1 MAGSVQHRRPKF
13 MALSPMNLSRL
24 SRLRMQRRVANFINI
39 GLIALAP
46 VLALMTYLALGPID
60 QGRDSSF
67 LRVILLCDLLYLLA
81 LTALVMQ
88 RVMQIVAQRRQKSA
102 GSRLHL
108 RLTGVFSAMSLLPT
122 ATVAVFAVLSINM
135 GFEAW
140 FSDRVQGVIEDS
152 LEAAQAYEQEQVRG
166 LREDITVLATG
177 LETFRRSAIN
187 DTQRLRQKLS
197 DAQENMQRGLKEAFI
212 IDNQG
217 DLILR
222 GNRSYLFDYEEPSED
237 QIRAAI
243 RDIVIIPD
251 ILNNE
256 LRALTYL
263 NGFGS
268 HFLLVSRVIDGNLFA
283 LLDETQAAG
292 QFYQQLESQRGASL
306 FRFGVIYLIFAV
318 LLIAASVFAALF
330 FAERLSRPIGRLTGA
345 AQKVGDGA
353 LETRVVEEEGDDE
366 ISQLSKYFNQMTQ
379 QLEKQRETLL
389 ESTEQIE
396 LRGRMFDS
404 VLSSVTSGVLGLDAE
419 GRVSFVNK
427 SAERLLGG
435 QAIPENTSLSAAAP
449 EFFPLFERL
458 RQTKNETLQEE
469 LKTVRAGQLENLLVR
484 VGRRRNEKGQ
494 LEGYVIAF
502 DDVTDLVSAQRSAA
516 WGDVARR
523 IAHEIKNP
531 LTPIQL
537 SAERIRRKFAP
548 KLSDESDELERMTD
562 VIVRQ
567 TSDLRHIIDEF
578 SRFARLPQ
586 PKKSK
591 EDLVA
596 IAKSAVLLQENGQ
609 PNIHFKSNIPFDVLE
624 ISLDAT
630 MISQA
635 LTNLLKN
642 AGEAI
647 ETRRNKLGIEIVG
660 EIRVGIEERGDVVA
674 IIVDD
679 NGIGLPQDRARLF
692 EPYVTTRE
700 KGTGLGLAIVKKIV
714 EEHGG
719 ALALDDA
726 PAFGSAQYFGA
737 RVIILLP
744 YISKDGTHITKGIR

>member
-1 MAGSVQHRRPKF
+1 MAVSR
-13 MALSPMNLSRL
+13 MNLSRL
-24 SRLRMQRRVANFINI
+24 SRLRFQRRIATYVNI
-39 GLIALAP
+39 GLICLAP
-46 VLALMTYLALGPID
+46 VLALVTYLILGPID
-60 QGRDSSF
+60 QGRESNL

-81 LTALVMQ
+81 LTSLVMQ
-88 RVMQIVAQRRQKSA
+88 RVMQIVALRRQKSA
-102 GSRLHL
+102 GSQLHL

-140 FSDRVQGVIEDS
+140 FSDRVQGVIADS

-166 LREDITVLATG
+166 LKEDIAALASD
-177 LETFRRSAIN
+177 LEAYRRTAIN
-187 DTQRLRQKLS
+187 DPQLLRQRLS
-197 DAQENMQRGLKEAFI
+197 DAQKNVQRGLKEAFI
-212 IDNQG
+212 IDDTG

-222 GNRSYLFDYEEPSED
+222 GNRSYLFDYEEPSSELI
-237 QIRAAI
+237 QTAI
-243 RDIVIIPD
+243 REIVIIPD
-251 ILNNE
+251 IPNNE

-263 NGFGS
+263 NGFGTY
-268 HFLLVSRVIDGNLFA
+268 FLLVSRVIDGNLFA

-306 FRFGVIYLIFAV
+306 FRFGIIYLIFAV

-345 AQKVGDGA
+345 AQKVGEGA
-353 LETRVVEEEGDDE
+353 LDTRVVEEEGNDE

-389 ESTEQIE
+389 ENTEQIE
-396 LRGRMFDS
+396 LRRRMFDS

-419 GRVSFVNK
+419 GKVSFVNK

-435 QAIPENTSLSAAAP
+435 HEILENSHLSVAVP

-458 RQTKNETLQEE
+458 TQTKNESLQEE
-469 LKTVRAGQLENLLVR
+469 LKTVQAGRLENLLVR

-548 KLSDESDELERMTD
+548 KLSEESVDLERMTD

-567 TSDLRHIIDEF
+567 TNDLRHIIDEF
-578 SRFARLPQ
+578 SKFARLPQ

-591 EDLVA
+591 EDLIPIVKA
-596 IAKSAVLLQENGQ
+596 AVLLQENGQ
-609 PNIHFKSNIPFDVLE
+609 PNINFVSKIPQNSLV
-624 ISLDAT
+624 ISIDAT

-647 ETRRNKLGIEIVG
+647 DTRRDKLGGTIAG
-660 EIRVGIEERGDVVA
+660 EIHVGVEQVGDNVQV
-674 IIVDD
+674 IIDD

-692 EPYVTTRE
+692 EPYVTTRD

-719 ALALDDA
+719 TLSLEDA
-726 PAFGSAQYFGA
+726 PSFDAAPYFGA
-737 RVIILLP
+737 RVVMSLP
-744 YISKDGTHITKGIR
+744 FLSEEQDENTKGKQTDG

>member
-1 MAGSVQHRRPKF
+1 MAVSR
-13 MALSPMNLSRL
+13 MNLSRV
-24 SRLRMQRRVANFINI
+24 SRLRFQRRIATYVNI
-39 GLIALAP
+39 GLICLAP
-46 VLALMTYLALGPID
+46 VLALVTYLILGPID
-60 QGRDSSF
+60 QGRESNL

-81 LTALVMQ
+81 LTSLVMQ
-88 RVMQIVAQRRQKSA
+88 RVMQIVALRRQKSA
-102 GSRLHL
+102 GSQLHL

-140 FSDRVQGVIEDS
+140 FSDRVQGVIADS

-166 LREDITVLATG
+166 LKEDIAALASD
-177 LETFRRSAIN
+177 LEAYRRTAIN
-187 DTQRLRQKLS
+187 DPQLLRQRLS
-197 DAQENMQRGLKEAFI
+197 DAQENVQRGLKEAFI
-212 IDNQG
+212 IDDTG

-222 GNRSYLFDYEEPSED
+222 GNRSYLFDYEEPSSELI
-237 QIRAAI
+237 QTAI
-243 RDIVIIPD
+243 REIVIIPD
-251 ILNNE
+251 IPNNE

-263 NGFGS
+263 NGFGTY
-268 HFLLVSRVIDGNLFA
+268 FLLVSRVIDGNLFA

-306 FRFGVIYLIFAV
+306 FRFGIIYLIFAV

-345 AQKVGDGA
+345 AQKVGEGA
-353 LETRVVEEEGDDE
+353 LDTRVVEEEGNDE

-389 ESTEQIE
+389 ENTEQIE
-396 LRGRMFDS
+396 LRRRMFDS

-419 GRVSFVNK
+419 GKVSFVNK

-435 QAIPENTSLSAAAP
+435 HEILENSHLSVAVP

-458 RQTKNETLQEE
+458 TQTKNESLQEE
-469 LKTVRAGQLENLLVR
+469 LKTVQAGRLENLLVR

-548 KLSDESDELERMTD
+548 KLSEESDDLERMTD

-578 SRFARLPQ
+578 SKFARLPQ

-591 EDLVA
+591 EDLIPIVKA
-596 IAKSAVLLQENGQ
+596 AVLLQENGQ
-609 PNIHFKSNIPFDVLE
+609 PNINFVSKIPQNSLV
-624 ISLDAT
+624 ISIDAT

-647 ETRRNKLGIEIVG
+647 DTRRDKLGGTIAGKIHVG
-660 EIRVGIEERGDVVA
+660 VEQVGDNVQV
-674 IIVDD
+674 IIDD

-692 EPYVTTRE
+692 EPYVTTRD

-719 ALALDDA
+719 TLSLEDA
-726 PAFGSAQYFGA
+726 PSFDAAPYFGA
-737 RVIILLP
+737 RVVMSLP
-744 YISKDGTHITKGIR
+744 FLSEEQDENTKGKQTDG

>member
-1 MAGSVQHRRPKF
+1 MAVSR
-13 MALSPMNLSRL
+13 MNLSRL
-24 SRLRMQRRVANFINI
+24 SRLRFQRRIATYVNI
-39 GLIALAP
+39 GLICLAP
-46 VLALMTYLALGPID
+46 VLALVTYLILGPID
-60 QGRDSSF
+60 QGRESNL

-81 LTALVMQ
+81 LTSLVMQ
-88 RVMQIVAQRRQKSA
+88 RVMQIVALRRQKSA
-102 GSRLHL
+102 GSQLHL

-140 FSDRVQGVIEDS
+140 FSDRVQGVIADS

-166 LREDITVLATG
+166 LKEDIAALASD
-177 LETFRRSAIN
+177 LEAYRRTAIN
-187 DTQRLRQKLS
+187 DPQLLRQRLS
-197 DAQENMQRGLKEAFI
+197 DAQENVQRGLKEAFI
-212 IDNQG
+212 IDDTG

-222 GNRSYLFDYEEPSED
+222 GNRSYLFDYEEPSSELI
-237 QIRAAI
+237 QTAI
-243 RDIVIIPD
+243 REIVIIPD
-251 ILNNE
+251 IPNNE

-263 NGFGS
+263 NGFGTY
-268 HFLLVSRVIDGNLFA
+268 FLLVSRVIDGNLFA

-306 FRFGVIYLIFAV
+306 FRFGIIYLIFAV

-345 AQKVGDGA
+345 AQKVGEGA
-353 LETRVVEEEGDDE
+353 LDTRVVEEEGNDE

-389 ESTEQIE
+389 ENTEQIE
-396 LRGRMFDS
+396 LRRRMFDS

-419 GRVSFVNK
+419 GKVSFVNK

-435 QAIPENTSLSAAAP
+435 HEILENSHLSVAVP

-458 RQTKNETLQEE
+458 TQTKNESLQEE
-469 LKTVRAGQLENLLVR
+469 LKTVQAGRLENLLVR

-548 KLSDESDELERMTD
+548 KLSEESDDLERMTD

-567 TSDLRHIIDEF
+567 TNDLRHIIDEF
-578 SRFARLPQ
+578 SKFARLPQ

-591 EDLVA
+591 EDLIPIVKA
-596 IAKSAVLLQENGQ
+596 AVLLQENGQ
-609 PNIHFKSNIPFDVLE
+609 PNINFVSKIPQNSLV
-624 ISLDAT
+624 ISIDAT

-647 ETRRNKLGIEIVG
+647 DTRRDKLGGTIAG
-660 EIRVGIEERGDVVA
+660 EIHVGVEQVGDNVQV
-674 IIVDD
+674 IIDD

-692 EPYVTTRE
+692 EPYVTTRD

-719 ALALDDA
+719 TLSLEDA
-726 PAFGSAQYFGA
+726 PSFDAAPYFGA
-737 RVIILLP
+737 RVVMSLP
-744 YISKDGTHITKGIR
+744 FLSEEQDENTKGKQTDG

>member
-1 MAGSVQHRRPKF
+1 MAVAR
-13 MALSPMNLSRL
+13 MYLSRL
-24 SRLRMQRRVANFINI
+24 SRLRFQRRIATYVNI
-39 GLIALAP
+39 GLICLAP
-46 VLALMTYLALGPID
+46 VLALVTYLILGPID
-60 QGRDSSF
+60 QGRESNL

-88 RVMQIVAQRRQKSA
+88 RVMQIVALRRQKSA
-102 GSRLHL
+102 GSQLHL

-140 FSDRVQGVIEDS
+140 FSDRVQGVIADS

-166 LREDITVLATG
+166 LKEDIAALASD
-177 LETFRRSAIN
+177 LETYRRTAIN
-187 DTQRLRQKLS
+187 DPQLLRQRLS
-197 DAQENMQRGLKEAFI
+197 DAQENVQRGLKEAFI
-212 IDNQG
+212 IDDTG

-222 GNRSYLFDYEEPSED
+222 GNRSYLFDYEEPSSELI
-237 QIRAAI
+237 QTAI
-243 RDIVIIPD
+243 REIVIIPD
-251 ILNNE
+251 IPNNE

-263 NGFGS
+263 NGFGTY
-268 HFLLVSRVIDGNLFA
+268 FLLVSRVIDGNLFA

-306 FRFGVIYLIFAV
+306 FRFGIIYLIFAV

-345 AQKVGDGA
+345 AQKVGEGA
-353 LETRVVEEEGDDE
+353 LDTRVLEEEGNDE

-389 ESTEQIE
+389 ENTEQIE
-396 LRGRMFDS
+396 LRRRMFDS

-419 GRVSFVNK
+419 GKVSFVNK

-435 QAIPENTSLSAAAP
+435 HEILENSHLSVAVP

-458 RQTKNETLQEE
+458 TQTKNESLQEE
-469 LKTVRAGQLENLLVR
+469 LKTVQAGRLENLLVR

-537 SAERIRRKFAP
+537 SAERIRRKFVP
-548 KLSDESDELERMTD
+548 KLSAESDDLERMTD

-567 TSDLRHIIDEF
+567 TNDLRHIIDEF
-578 SRFARLPQ
+578 SKFARLPQ

-591 EDLVA
+591 EDLIPIVKA
-596 IAKSAVLLQENGQ
+596 AVLLQENGQ
-609 PNIHFKSNIPFDVLE
+609 PNINFVSNIPQNSLV
-624 ISLDAT
+624 ISIDAT

-647 ETRRNKLGIEIVG
+647 DTRRDKLGGTIAG
-660 EIRVGIEERGDVVA
+660 EIHVGVEQVGDNVQV
-674 IIVDD
+674 IIDD

-692 EPYVTTRE
+692 EPYVTTRD

-719 ALALDDA
+719 TLSLEDA
-726 PAFGSAQYFGA
+726 PSFDAAPYFGA
-737 RVIILLP
+737 RVVMSLP
-744 YISKDGTHITKGIR
+744 FLSEEQDENTKGKQTDG

>member
-1 MAGSVQHRRPKF
+1 MAVSR
-13 MALSPMNLSRL
+13 MNLSRL
-24 SRLRMQRRVANFINI
+24 SRLRFQRRIATYVNI
-39 GLIALAP
+39 GLICLAP
-46 VLALMTYLALGPID
+46 VLALVTYLILGPID
-60 QGRDSSF
+60 QGRESNL

-81 LTALVMQ
+81 LTSLVMQ
-88 RVMQIVAQRRQKSA
+88 RVMQIVALRRQKSA
-102 GSRLHL
+102 GSQLHL

-140 FSDRVQGVIEDS
+140 FSDRVQGVIADS

-166 LREDITVLATG
+166 LKEDIAALASD
-177 LETFRRSAIN
+177 LEAYRRTAIN
-187 DTQRLRQKLS
+187 DPQLLRQRLS
-197 DAQENMQRGLKEAFI
+197 DAQENVQRGLKEAFI
-212 IDNQG
+212 IDDTG

-222 GNRSYLFDYEEPSED
+222 GNRSYLFDYEEPSSELI
-237 QIRAAI
+237 QTAI
-243 RDIVIIPD
+243 REIVIIPD
-251 ILNNE
+251 IPNNE

-263 NGFGS
+263 NGFGTY
-268 HFLLVSRVIDGNLFA
+268 FLLVSRVIDGNLFA

-306 FRFGVIYLIFAV
+306 FRFGIIYLIFAV

-345 AQKVGDGA
+345 AQKVGEGA
-353 LETRVVEEEGDDE
+353 LDTRVVEEEGNDE

-389 ESTEQIE
+389 ENTEQIE
-396 LRGRMFDS
+396 LRRRMFDS

-419 GRVSFVNK
+419 GKVSFVNK

-435 QAIPENTSLSAAAP
+435 HEILENSHLSVAVP

-458 RQTKNETLQEE
+458 TQTKNESLQEE
-469 LKTVRAGQLENLLVR
+469 LKTVQAGRLENLLVR

-548 KLSDESDELERMTD
+548 KLSEESVDLERMTD

-567 TSDLRHIIDEF
+567 TNDLRHIIDEF
-578 SRFARLPQ
+578 SKFARLPQ

-591 EDLVA
+591 EDLIPIVKA
-596 IAKSAVLLQENGQ
+596 AVLLQENGQ
-609 PNIHFKSNIPFDVLE
+609 PNINFVSKIPQNSLV
-624 ISLDAT
+624 ISIDAT

-647 ETRRNKLGIEIVG
+647 DTRRDKLGGTIAG
-660 EIRVGIEERGDVVA
+660 EIHVGVEQVGDNVQV
-674 IIVDD
+674 IIDD

-692 EPYVTTRE
+692 EPYVTTRD

-719 ALALDDA
+719 TLSLEDA
-726 PAFGSAQYFGA
+726 PSFEAAPNFGA
-737 RVIILLP
+737 RVVMSLP
-744 YISKDGTHITKGIR
+744 FLSEEQD

>member
-1 MAGSVQHRRPKF
+1 
-13 MALSPMNLSRL
+13 MNLSRL
-24 SRLRMQRRVANFINI
+24 SRLRFQRRIATYVNI
-39 GLIALAP
+39 GLICLAP
-46 VLALMTYLALGPID
+46 VLALVTYLILGPID
-60 QGRDSSF
+60 QGRESNL

-81 LTALVMQ
+81 LTSLVMQ
-88 RVMQIVAQRRQKSA
+88 RVMQIVALRRQKSA
-102 GSRLHL
+102 GSQLHL

-140 FSDRVQGVIEDS
+140 FSDRVQGVIADS

-166 LREDITVLATG
+166 LKEDIAALASD
-177 LETFRRSAIN
+177 LEAYRRTAIN
-187 DTQRLRQKLS
+187 DPQLLRQRLS
-197 DAQENMQRGLKEAFI
+197 DAQENVQRGLKEAFI
-212 IDNQG
+212 IDDTG

-222 GNRSYLFDYEEPSED
+222 GNRSYLFDYEEPSSELI
-237 QIRAAI
+237 QTAI
-243 RDIVIIPD
+243 REIVIIPD
-251 ILNNE
+251 IPNNE

-263 NGFGS
+263 NGFGTY
-268 HFLLVSRVIDGNLFA
+268 FLLVSRVIDGNLFA

-306 FRFGVIYLIFAV
+306 FRFGIIYLIFAV

-345 AQKVGDGA
+345 AQKVGEGA
-353 LETRVVEEEGDDE
+353 LDTRVLEEEGNDE

-389 ESTEQIE
+389 ENTEQIE
-396 LRGRMFDS
+396 LRRRMFDS

-419 GRVSFVNK
+419 GKVSFVNK

-435 QAIPENTSLSAAAP
+435 HEILENSHLSVAVP

-458 RQTKNETLQEE
+458 TQTKNESLQEE
-469 LKTVRAGQLENLLVR
+469 LKTVQAGRLENLLVR

-548 KLSDESDELERMTD
+548 KLSEESDDLERMTD

-567 TSDLRHIIDEF
+567 TNDLRHIIDEF
-578 SRFARLPQ
+578 SKFARLPQ

-591 EDLVA
+591 EDLIPIVKA
-596 IAKSAVLLQENGQ
+596 AVLLQENGQ
-609 PNIHFKSNIPFDVLE
+609 PNINFVSKIPQNSLVINI
-624 ISLDAT
+624 DAT

-647 ETRRNKLGIEIVG
+647 DTRRDKLGGTIAG
-660 EIRVGIEERGDVVA
+660 EIHVGVEQVGDNVQV
-674 IIVDD
+674 IIDD

-692 EPYVTTRE
+692 EPYVTTRD

-719 ALALDDA
+719 TLSLEDA
-726 PAFGSAQYFGA
+726 PSFDAAPYFGA
-737 RVIILLP
+737 RVVMSLP
-744 YISKDGTHITKGIR
+744 FLSEEQDENTKGKQTDG

>member
-1 MAGSVQHRRPKF
+1 MAVSR
-13 MALSPMNLSRL
+13 MNLSRL
-24 SRLRMQRRVANFINI
+24 SRLRFQRRIATYVNI
-39 GLIALAP
+39 GLICLAP
-46 VLALMTYLALGPID
+46 VLALVTYLILGPID
-60 QGRDSSF
+60 QGRESNL

-81 LTALVMQ
+81 LTSLVMQ
-88 RVMQIVAQRRQKSA
+88 RVMQIVALRRQKSA
-102 GSRLHL
+102 GSQLHL

-140 FSDRVQGVIEDS
+140 FSDRVQGVIADS

-166 LREDITVLATG
+166 LKEDIAALASD
-177 LETFRRSAIN
+177 LEAYRRTAIN
-187 DTQRLRQKLS
+187 DPQLLRQRLS
-197 DAQENMQRGLKEAFI
+197 DAQENVQRGLKEAFI
-212 IDNQG
+212 IDDTG

-222 GNRSYLFDYEEPSED
+222 GNRSYLFDYEEPSSELI
-237 QIRAAI
+237 QTAI
-243 RDIVIIPD
+243 REIVIIPD
-251 ILNNE
+251 IPNNE

-263 NGFGS
+263 NGFGTY
-268 HFLLVSRVIDGNLFA
+268 FLLVSRVIDGNLFA

-306 FRFGVIYLIFAV
+306 FRFGIIYLIFAV

-345 AQKVGDGA
+345 AQKVGEGA
-353 LETRVVEEEGDDE
+353 LDTRVVEEEGNDE

-389 ESTEQIE
+389 ENTEQIE
-396 LRGRMFDS
+396 LRRRMFDS

-419 GRVSFVNK
+419 GKVSFVNK
-427 SAERLLGG
+427 SAERLLGEHE
-435 QAIPENTSLSAAAP
+435 ILENSHISVAVP

-458 RQTKNETLQEE
+458 TQTKNESLQEE
-469 LKTVRAGQLENLLVR
+469 LKTVQAGRLENLLVR

-548 KLSDESDELERMTD
+548 KLSEESVDLERMTD

-567 TSDLRHIIDEF
+567 TNDLRHIIDEF
-578 SRFARLPQ
+578 SKFARLPQ

-591 EDLVA
+591 EDLIPIVKA
-596 IAKSAVLLQENGQ
+596 AVLLQENGQ
-609 PNIHFKSNIPFDVLE
+609 PNINFVSKIPQNSLV
-624 ISLDAT
+624 ISIDAT

-647 ETRRNKLGIEIVG
+647 DTRRDKLGGTIAG
-660 EIRVGIEERGDVVA
+660 EIHVGVEQVGDNVQV
-674 IIVDD
+674 IIDD

-692 EPYVTTRE
+692 EPYVTTRD

-719 ALALDDA
+719 TLSLEDA
-726 PAFGSAQYFGA
+726 PSFDAAPYFGA
-737 RVIILLP
+737 RVVMSLP
-744 YISKDGTHITKGIR
+744 FLSEEQDENTKGKHTDG

>member
-1 MAGSVQHRRPKF
+1 MAVSR
-13 MALSPMNLSRL
+13 MNLSRL
-24 SRLRMQRRVANFINI
+24 SRLRFQRRIATYVNI
-39 GLIALAP
+39 GLICLAP
-46 VLALMTYLALGPID
+46 VLALVTYLILGPID
-60 QGRDSSF
+60 QGRESNL

-81 LTALVMQ
+81 LTSLVMQ
-88 RVMQIVAQRRQKSA
+88 RVMQIVALRRQKSA
-102 GSRLHL
+102 GSQLHL

-140 FSDRVQGVIEDS
+140 FSDRVQGVIADS

-166 LREDITVLATG
+166 LKEDIAALASD
-177 LETFRRSAIN
+177 LEAYRRTAIN
-187 DTQRLRQKLS
+187 DPQLLRQRLS
-197 DAQENMQRGLKEAFI
+197 DAQKNVQRGLKEAFI
-212 IDNQG
+212 IDDTG

-222 GNRSYLFDYEEPSED
+222 GNRSYLFDYEEPSSELI
-237 QIRAAI
+237 QTAI
-243 RDIVIIPD
+243 REIVIIPD
-251 ILNNE
+251 IPNNE

-263 NGFGS
+263 NGFGTY
-268 HFLLVSRVIDGNLFA
+268 FLLVSRVIDGNLFA

-306 FRFGVIYLIFAV
+306 FRFGIIYLIFAV

-345 AQKVGDGA
+345 AQKVGEGA
-353 LETRVVEEEGDDE
+353 LDTRVVEEEGNDE

-389 ESTEQIE
+389 ENTEQIE
-396 LRGRMFDS
+396 LRRRMFDS

-419 GRVSFVNK
+419 GKVSFVNK

-435 QAIPENTSLSAAAP
+435 HEILENSHLSVAVP

-458 RQTKNETLQEE
+458 TQTKNESLQEE
-469 LKTVRAGQLENLLVR
+469 LKTVQAGRLENLLVR

-548 KLSDESDELERMTD
+548 KLSEESVDLERMTD

-567 TSDLRHIIDEF
+567 TNDLRHIIDEF
-578 SRFARLPQ
+578 SKFARLPQ

-591 EDLVA
+591 EDLIPIVKA
-596 IAKSAVLLQENGQ
+596 AMLLQENGQ
-609 PNIHFKSNIPFDVLE
+609 PNINFVSKIPQNSLV
-624 ISLDAT
+624 ISIDAT

-647 ETRRNKLGIEIVG
+647 DTRRDKLGGTIAG
-660 EIRVGIEERGDVVA
+660 EIHVGVEQVGDNVQV
-674 IIVDD
+674 IIDD

-692 EPYVTTRE
+692 EPYVTTRD

-719 ALALDDA
+719 TLSLEDA
-726 PAFGSAQYFGA
+726 PSFDAAPYFGA
-737 RVIILLP
+737 RVVMSLP
-744 YISKDGTHITKGIR
+744 FLSEEQDENTKGKQTDG

>member
-1 MAGSVQHRRPKF
+1 MAVSR
-13 MALSPMNLSRL
+13 MNLSRL
-24 SRLRMQRRVANFINI
+24 SRLRFQRRIATYVNI
-39 GLIALAP
+39 GLICLAP
-46 VLALMTYLALGPID
+46 VLALVTYLILGPID
-60 QGRDSSF
+60 QGRESNL

-81 LTALVMQ
+81 LTSLVMQ
-88 RVMQIVAQRRQKSA
+88 RVMQIVALRRQKSA
-102 GSRLHL
+102 GSQLHL

-140 FSDRVQGVIEDS
+140 FSDRVQGVIADS

-166 LREDITVLATG
+166 LKEDIAALASD
-177 LETFRRSAIN
+177 LEAYRRTAIN
-187 DTQRLRQKLS
+187 DPQLLRQRLS
-197 DAQENMQRGLKEAFI
+197 DAQENVQRGLKEAFI
-212 IDNQG
+212 IDDTG

-222 GNRSYLFDYEEPSED
+222 GNRSYLFDYEEPSSELI
-237 QIRAAI
+237 QTAI
-243 RDIVIIPD
+243 REIVIIPD
-251 ILNNE
+251 IPNNE

-263 NGFGS
+263 NGFGTY
-268 HFLLVSRVIDGNLFA
+268 FLLVSRVIDGNLFA

-306 FRFGVIYLIFAV
+306 FRFGIIYLIFAV

-345 AQKVGDGA
+345 AQKVGEGA
-353 LETRVVEEEGDDE
+353 LDTRVVEEEGNDE

-389 ESTEQIE
+389 ENTEQIE
-396 LRGRMFDS
+396 LRRRMFDS

-419 GRVSFVNK
+419 GKVSFVNK

-435 QAIPENTSLSAAAP
+435 HEILENSHLSVAVP

-458 RQTKNETLQEE
+458 TQTKNESLQEE
-469 LKTVRAGQLENLLVR
+469 LKTVQAGRLENLLVR

-548 KLSDESDELERMTD
+548 KLSEESDDLERMTD

-578 SRFARLPQ
+578 SKFARLPQ

-591 EDLVA
+591 EDLIPIVKA
-596 IAKSAVLLQENGQ
+596 AVLLQENGQ
-609 PNIHFKSNIPFDVLE
+609 PNINFVSKIPQNSLVINI
-624 ISLDAT
+624 DAT

-647 ETRRNKLGIEIVG
+647 DTRRDKLGGTIAG
-660 EIRVGIEERGDVVA
+660 EIHVGIEQVGDNVQV
-674 IIVDD
+674 IIDD

-692 EPYVTTRE
+692 EPYVTTRD
-700 KGTGLGLAIVKKIV
+700 KGIGLGLAIVKKIV

-719 ALALDDA
+719 TLSLEDA
-726 PAFGSAQYFGA
+726 PSFDAAPYFGA
-737 RVIILLP
+737 RVVMSLP
-744 YISKDGTHITKGIR
+744 FLSEEQDENTKGKQTDG

>member
-1 MAGSVQHRRPKF
+1 MAVSR
-13 MALSPMNLSRL
+13 MNLSRL
-24 SRLRMQRRVANFINI
+24 SRLRFQRRIATYVNI
-39 GLIALAP
+39 GLICLAP
-46 VLALMTYLALGPID
+46 VLALVTYLILGPID
-60 QGRDSSF
+60 QGRESNL

-81 LTALVMQ
+81 LTSLVMQ
-88 RVMQIVAQRRQKSA
+88 RVMQIVALRRQKSA
-102 GSRLHL
+102 GSQLHL

-140 FSDRVQGVIEDS
+140 FSDRVQGVIADS

-166 LREDITVLATG
+166 LKEDIAALASD
-177 LETFRRSAIN
+177 LEAYRRTAIN
-187 DTQRLRQKLS
+187 DPQLLRQRLS
-197 DAQENMQRGLKEAFI
+197 DAQENVQRGLKEAFI
-212 IDNQG
+212 IDDTG

-222 GNRSYLFDYEEPSED
+222 GNRSYLFDYEEPSSELI
-237 QIRAAI
+237 QTAI
-243 RDIVIIPD
+243 REIVIIPD
-251 ILNNE
+251 IPNNE

-263 NGFGS
+263 NGFGTY
-268 HFLLVSRVIDGNLFA
+268 FLLVSRVIDGNLFA

-306 FRFGVIYLIFAV
+306 FRFGIIYLIFAV

-345 AQKVGDGA
+345 AQKVGEGA
-353 LETRVVEEEGDDE
+353 LDTRVVEEEGNDE

-389 ESTEQIE
+389 ENTEQIE
-396 LRGRMFDS
+396 LRRRMFDS

-419 GRVSFVNK
+419 GKVSFVNK

-435 QAIPENTSLSAAAP
+435 HEILENSHLSVAVP

-458 RQTKNETLQEE
+458 TQTKNESLQEE
-469 LKTVRAGQLENLLVR
+469 LKTVQAGRLENLLVR

-548 KLSDESDELERMTD
+548 KLSEESVDLERMTD

-567 TSDLRHIIDEF
+567 TNDLRHIIDEF
-578 SRFARLPQ
+578 SKFARLPQ

-591 EDLVA
+591 EDLIPIVKA
-596 IAKSAVLLQENGQ
+596 AVLLQENGQ
-609 PNIHFKSNIPFDVLE
+609 PNINFVSKIPQNSLV
-624 ISLDAT
+624 ISIDAT

-647 ETRRNKLGIEIVG
+647 DTRRDKLGGTIAG
-660 EIRVGIEERGDVVA
+660 EIHVGVEQVGDNVQV
-674 IIVDD
+674 IIDD

-692 EPYVTTRE
+692 EPYVTTRD

-719 ALALDDA
+719 TLSLEDA
-726 PAFGSAQYFGA
+726 PSFDAAPNFGA
-737 RVIILLP
+737 RVVMSLP
-744 YISKDGTHITKGIR
+744 FLSEEQD

>member
-1 MAGSVQHRRPKF
+1 MAVSR
-13 MALSPMNLSRL
+13 MNLSRL
-24 SRLRMQRRVANFINI
+24 SRLRFQRRIATYVNI
-39 GLIALAP
+39 GLICLAP
-46 VLALMTYLALGPID
+46 VLALVTYLILGPID
-60 QGRDSSF
+60 QGRESNL

-81 LTALVMQ
+81 LTSLVMQ
-88 RVMQIVAQRRQKSA
+88 RVMQIVALRRQKSA
-102 GSRLHL
+102 GSQLHL

-140 FSDRVQGVIEDS
+140 FSDRVQGVIADS

-166 LREDITVLATG
+166 LKEDIAALASD
-177 LETFRRSAIN
+177 LETYRRTAIN
-187 DTQRLRQKLS
+187 DPQLLRQRLS
-197 DAQENMQRGLKEAFI
+197 DAQENVQRGLKEAFI
-212 IDNQG
+212 IDDTG

-222 GNRSYLFDYEEPSED
+222 GNRSYLFDYEEPSSELI
-237 QIRAAI
+237 QTAI
-243 RDIVIIPD
+243 REIVIIPD
-251 ILNNE
+251 IPNNE

-263 NGFGS
+263 NGFGTY
-268 HFLLVSRVIDGNLFA
+268 FLLVSRVIDGNLFA

-306 FRFGVIYLIFAV
+306 FRFGIIYLIFAV

-345 AQKVGDGA
+345 AQKVGEGA
-353 LETRVVEEEGDDE
+353 LDTRVLEEEGNDE

-389 ESTEQIE
+389 ENTEQIE
-396 LRGRMFDS
+396 LRRRMFDS

-419 GRVSFVNK
+419 GKVSFVNK

-435 QAIPENTSLSAAAP
+435 HEILENSHLSVAVP

-458 RQTKNETLQEE
+458 TQTKNESLQEE
-469 LKTVRAGQLENLLVR
+469 LKTVQAGRLENLLVR

-548 KLSDESDELERMTD
+548 KLSEESDDLERMTD

-567 TSDLRHIIDEF
+567 TNDLRHIIDEF
-578 SRFARLPQ
+578 SKFARLPQ
-586 PKKSK
+586 PKKSE
-591 EDLVA
+591 EDLIPIVKA
-596 IAKSAVLLQENGQ
+596 AVLLQENGQ
-609 PNIHFKSNIPFDVLE
+609 PNINFVSNIPQNSLV
-624 ISLDAT
+624 ISIDAT

-647 ETRRNKLGIEIVG
+647 DTRRDKLGGTIAG
-660 EIRVGIEERGDVVA
+660 EIHVGVEQVGDNVQV
-674 IIVDD
+674 IIDD

-692 EPYVTTRE
+692 EPYVTTRD

-719 ALALDDA
+719 TLSLEDA
-726 PAFGSAQYFGA
+726 PSFDAAPYFGA
-737 RVIILLP
+737 RVVMSLP
-744 YISKDGTHITKGIR
+744 FLSEEQDENTKGKQTDG

>member
-1 MAGSVQHRRPKF
+1 MAVSR
-13 MALSPMNLSRL
+13 MNLSRL
-24 SRLRMQRRVANFINI
+24 SRLRFQRRIATYVNI
-39 GLIALAP
+39 GLICLAP
-46 VLALMTYLALGPID
+46 VLALVTYLILGPID
-60 QGRDSSF
+60 QGRESNL

-81 LTALVMQ
+81 LTSLVMQ
-88 RVMQIVAQRRQKSA
+88 RVMQIVALRRQKSA
-102 GSRLHL
+102 GSQLHL

-140 FSDRVQGVIEDS
+140 FSDRVQGVIADS

-166 LREDITVLATG
+166 LKEDIAALASD
-177 LETFRRSAIN
+177 LEAYRRTAIN
-187 DTQRLRQKLS
+187 DPQLLRQRLS
-197 DAQENMQRGLKEAFI
+197 DAQENVQRGLKEAFI
-212 IDNQG
+212 IDDTG

-222 GNRSYLFDYEEPSED
+222 GNRSYLFDYEEPSSELI
-237 QIRAAI
+237 QTAI
-243 RDIVIIPD
+243 REIVIIPD
-251 ILNNE
+251 IPNNE

-263 NGFGS
+263 NGFGTY
-268 HFLLVSRVIDGNLFA
+268 FLLVSRVIDGNLFA

-306 FRFGVIYLIFAV
+306 FRFGIIYLIFAV

-345 AQKVGDGA
+345 AQKVGEGA
-353 LETRVVEEEGDDE
+353 LDTRVVEEEGNDE

-389 ESTEQIE
+389 ENTEQIE
-396 LRGRMFDS
+396 LRRRMFDS

-419 GRVSFVNK
+419 GKVSFVNK

-435 QAIPENTSLSAAAP
+435 HEILENSHLSVAVP

-458 RQTKNETLQEE
+458 TQTKNESLQEE
-469 LKTVRAGQLENLLVR
+469 LKTVQAGRLENLLVR

-548 KLSDESDELERMTD
+548 KLSEESVDLERMTD

-567 TSDLRHIIDEF
+567 TNDLRHIIDEF
-578 SRFARLPQ
+578 SKFARLPQ

-591 EDLVA
+591 EDLIPIVKA
-596 IAKSAVLLQENGQ
+596 AVLLQENGQ
-609 PNIHFKSNIPFDVLE
+609 PNINFVSKIPQNSLV
-624 ISLDAT
+624 ISIDAT

-647 ETRRNKLGIEIVG
+647 DTRRDKLGGTIAG
-660 EIRVGIEERGDVVA
+660 EIHVGVEQVGDNVQV
-674 IIVDD
+674 IIDD

-692 EPYVTTRE
+692 EPYVTTRD

-719 ALALDDA
+719 TLSLEDA
-726 PAFGSAQYFGA
+726 PSFDAAPNFGA
-737 RVIILLP
+737 RVVMSLP
-744 YISKDGTHITKGIR
+744 FLSEEQDENTKGKQTDG

>member
-1 MAGSVQHRRPKF
+1 MAVSR
-13 MALSPMNLSRL
+13 MNLSRL
-24 SRLRMQRRVANFINI
+24 SRLRFQRRIATYVNI
-39 GLIALAP
+39 GLICLAP
-46 VLALMTYLALGPID
+46 VLALVTYLILGPID
-60 QGRDSSF
+60 QGRESNL

-88 RVMQIVAQRRQKSA
+88 RVMQIVALRRQKSA
-102 GSRLHL
+102 GSQLHL

-140 FSDRVQGVIEDS
+140 FSDRVQGVIADS

-166 LREDITVLATG
+166 LKEDIAALASD
-177 LETFRRSAIN
+177 LEAYRRTAIN
-187 DTQRLRQKLS
+187 DPQLLRQRLS
-197 DAQENMQRGLKEAFI
+197 DAQENVQRGLKEAFI
-212 IDNQG
+212 IDDTG

-222 GNRSYLFDYEEPSED
+222 GNRSYLFDYEEPSSELI
-237 QIRAAI
+237 QTAI
-243 RDIVIIPD
+243 REIVIIPD
-251 ILNNE
+251 IPNNE

-263 NGFGS
+263 NGFGTY
-268 HFLLVSRVIDGNLFA
+268 FLLVSRVIDGNLFA

-306 FRFGVIYLIFAV
+306 FRFGIIYLIFAV

-345 AQKVGDGA
+345 AQKVGEGA
-353 LETRVVEEEGDDE
+353 LDTRVLEEEGNDE

-389 ESTEQIE
+389 ENTEQIE
-396 LRGRMFDS
+396 LRRRMFDS

-419 GRVSFVNK
+419 GKVSFVNK

-435 QAIPENTSLSAAAP
+435 HEILENSHLSVAVP

-458 RQTKNETLQEE
+458 TQTKNESLQEE
-469 LKTVRAGQLENLLVR
+469 LKTVQAGRLENLLVR

-548 KLSDESDELERMTD
+548 KLSEESDDLERMTD

-578 SRFARLPQ
+578 SKFARLPQ

-591 EDLVA
+591 EDLIPIVKA
-596 IAKSAVLLQENGQ
+596 AVLLQENGQ
-609 PNIHFKSNIPFDVLE
+609 PNINFVSKIPQNSLVINI
-624 ISLDAT
+624 DAT

-647 ETRRNKLGIEIVG
+647 DTRRDKLGGTIAG
-660 EIRVGIEERGDVVA
+660 EIHVGVEQVGDNVQV
-674 IIVDD
+674 IIDD

-692 EPYVTTRE
+692 EPYVTTRD

-719 ALALDDA
+719 TLSLEDA
-726 PAFGSAQYFGA
+726 PSFDAAPYFGA
-737 RVIILLP
+737 RVVMSLP
-744 YISKDGTHITKGIR
+744 FLSEEQDENTKGKQTDG

>member
-1 MAGSVQHRRPKF
+1 MAVSR
-13 MALSPMNLSRL
+13 MNLSRL
-24 SRLRMQRRVANFINI
+24 SRLRFQRRIATYVNI
-39 GLIALAP
+39 GLICLAP
-46 VLALMTYLALGPID
+46 VLALVTYLILGPID
-60 QGRDSSF
+60 QGRESNL

-81 LTALVMQ
+81 LTSLVMQ
-88 RVMQIVAQRRQKSA
+88 RVMQIVALRRQKSA
-102 GSRLHL
+102 GSKLHL

-140 FSDRVQGVIEDS
+140 FSDRVQGVIADS

-166 LREDITVLATG
+166 LKEDIAALASD
-177 LETFRRSAIN
+177 LETYRRTAIN
-187 DTQRLRQKLS
+187 DPQLLRQRLS
-197 DAQENMQRGLKEAFI
+197 DAQENVQRGLKEAFI
-212 IDNQG
+212 IDDTG

-222 GNRSYLFDYEEPSED
+222 GNRSYLFDYEEPSSELI
-237 QIRAAI
+237 QTAI
-243 RDIVIIPD
+243 REIVIIPD
-251 ILNNE
+251 IPNNE

-263 NGFGS
+263 NGFGTY
-268 HFLLVSRVIDGNLFA
+268 FLLVSRVIDGNLFA

-306 FRFGVIYLIFAV
+306 FRFGIIYLIFAV

-345 AQKVGDGA
+345 AQKVGEGA
-353 LETRVVEEEGDDE
+353 LDTRVLEEEGNDE

-389 ESTEQIE
+389 ENTEQIE
-396 LRGRMFDS
+396 LRRRMFDS

-419 GRVSFVNK
+419 GKVSFVNK

-435 QAIPENTSLSAAAP
+435 HEILENSHLSVAVP

-458 RQTKNETLQEE
+458 TQTKNESLQEE
-469 LKTVRAGQLENLLVR
+469 LKTVQAGRLENLLVR

-548 KLSDESDELERMTD
+548 KLSEESDDLERMTD

-567 TSDLRHIIDEF
+567 TNDLRHIIDEF
-578 SRFARLPQ
+578 SKFARLPQ

-591 EDLVA
+591 EDLIPIVKA
-596 IAKSAVLLQENGQ
+596 AVLLQENGQ
-609 PNIHFKSNIPFDVLE
+609 PNINFVSNIPQNSLV
-624 ISLDAT
+624 ISIDAT

-647 ETRRNKLGIEIVG
+647 DTRRDKLGGTIAG
-660 EIRVGIEERGDVVA
+660 EIHVGVEQVGDNVQV
-674 IIVDD
+674 IIDD

-692 EPYVTTRE
+692 EPYVTTRD

-719 ALALDDA
+719 TLSLEDA
-726 PAFGSAQYFGA
+726 PSFDAAPYFGA
-737 RVIILLP
+737 RVVMSLP
-744 YISKDGTHITKGIR
+744 FLSEEQDETTKGKQTDG

>member
-1 MAGSVQHRRPKF
+1 MAVSR
-13 MALSPMNLSRL
+13 MNLSRL
-24 SRLRMQRRVANFINI
+24 SRLRFQRRIATYVNI
-39 GLIALAP
+39 GLICLAP
-46 VLALMTYLALGPID
+46 VLALVTYLILGPID
-60 QGRDSSF
+60 QGRESNL

-81 LTALVMQ
+81 LTSLVMQ
-88 RVMQIVAQRRQKSA
+88 RVMQIVALRRQKSA
-102 GSRLHL
+102 GSQLHL

-140 FSDRVQGVIEDS
+140 FSDRVQGVIADS

-166 LREDITVLATG
+166 LKEDIAALASD
-177 LETFRRSAIN
+177 LEAYRRTAIN
-187 DTQRLRQKLS
+187 DPQLLRQRLS
-197 DAQENMQRGLKEAFI
+197 DAQENVQRGLKEAFI
-212 IDNQG
+212 IDDTG

-222 GNRSYLFDYEEPSED
+222 GNRSYLFDYEEPSSELI
-237 QIRAAI
+237 QTAI
-243 RDIVIIPD
+243 REIVIIPD
-251 ILNNE
+251 IPNNE

-263 NGFGS
+263 NGFGTY
-268 HFLLVSRVIDGNLFA
+268 FLLVSRVIDGNLFA

-306 FRFGVIYLIFAV
+306 FRFGIIYLIFAV

-345 AQKVGDGA
+345 AQKVGEGA
-353 LETRVVEEEGDDE
+353 LDTRVVEEEGNDE

-389 ESTEQIE
+389 ENTEQIE
-396 LRGRMFDS
+396 LRRRMFDS

-419 GRVSFVNK
+419 GKVSFVNK
-427 SAERLLGG
+427 SAERLLEGHE
-435 QAIPENTSLSAAAP
+435 ILENSHLSVAVP

-458 RQTKNETLQEE
+458 TQTKNESLQEE
-469 LKTVRAGQLENLLVR
+469 LKTVQAGRLENLLVR

-548 KLSDESDELERMTD
+548 KLSEESVDLERMTD

-567 TSDLRHIIDEF
+567 TNDLRHIIDEF
-578 SRFARLPQ
+578 SKFARLPQ

-591 EDLVA
+591 EDLIPIVKA
-596 IAKSAVLLQENGQ
+596 AVLLQENGQ
-609 PNIHFKSNIPFDVLE
+609 PNINFVSKIPQNSLV
-624 ISLDAT
+624 ISIDAT

-647 ETRRNKLGIEIVG
+647 DTRRDKLGGTIAG
-660 EIRVGIEERGDVVA
+660 EIHVGVEQVGDNVQV
-674 IIVDD
+674 IIDD

-692 EPYVTTRE
+692 EPYVTTRD

-719 ALALDDA
+719 TLSLEDA
-726 PAFGSAQYFGA
+726 PSFDAAPYFGA
-737 RVIILLP
+737 RVVMSLP
-744 YISKDGTHITKGIR
+744 FLSEEQDENTKGKQTDG

>member
-1 MAGSVQHRRPKF
+1 MAVSR
-13 MALSPMNLSRL
+13 MNLSRL
-24 SRLRMQRRVANFINI
+24 SRLRFQRRIATYVNI
-39 GLIALAP
+39 GLICLAP
-46 VLALMTYLALGPID
+46 VLALVTYLILGPID
-60 QGRDSSF
+60 QGRESNL

-88 RVMQIVAQRRQKSA
+88 RVMQIVALRRQKSA
-102 GSRLHL
+102 GSQLHL

-140 FSDRVQGVIEDS
+140 FSDRVQGVIADS

-166 LREDITVLATG
+166 LKEDIAALASD
-177 LETFRRSAIN
+177 LETYRRTAIN
-187 DTQRLRQKLS
+187 DPQLLRQRLS
-197 DAQENMQRGLKEAFI
+197 DAQENVQRGLKEAFI
-212 IDNQG
+212 IDDTG

-222 GNRSYLFDYEEPSED
+222 GNRSYLFDYEEPSSELI
-237 QIRAAI
+237 QTAI
-243 RDIVIIPD
+243 REIVIIPD
-251 ILNNE
+251 IPNNE

-263 NGFGS
+263 NGFGTY
-268 HFLLVSRVIDGNLFA
+268 FLLVSRVIDGNLFA

-306 FRFGVIYLIFAV
+306 FRFGIIYLIFAV

-345 AQKVGDGA
+345 AQKVGEGA
-353 LETRVVEEEGDDE
+353 LDTRVVEEEGNDE

-389 ESTEQIE
+389 ENTEQIE
-396 LRGRMFDS
+396 LRRRMFDS

-419 GRVSFVNK
+419 GKVSFVNK

-435 QAIPENTSLSAAAP
+435 HEILENSHLSVAVP

-458 RQTKNETLQEE
+458 TQTKNESLQEE
-469 LKTVRAGQLENLLVR
+469 LKTVQAGRLENLLVR

-548 KLSDESDELERMTD
+548 KLSEESDDLERMTD

-567 TSDLRHIIDEF
+567 TNDLRHIIDEF
-578 SRFARLPQ
+578 SKFARLPQ
-586 PKKSK
+586 PKKSE
-591 EDLVA
+591 EDLIPIVKA
-596 IAKSAVLLQENGQ
+596 AVLLQENGQ
-609 PNIHFKSNIPFDVLE
+609 PNINFVSNIPQNSLV
-624 ISLDAT
+624 ISIDAT

-647 ETRRNKLGIEIVG
+647 DTRRDKLGGTIAG
-660 EIRVGIEERGDVVA
+660 EIHVGVEQVGDNVQV
-674 IIVDD
+674 IIDD

-692 EPYVTTRE
+692 EPYVTTRD

-719 ALALDDA
+719 TLSLEDA
-726 PAFGSAQYFGA
+726 PSFDAAPYFGA
-737 RVIILLP
+737 RVVMSLP
-744 YISKDGTHITKGIR
+744 FLSEEQDENTKGKQTDG

>member
-1 MAGSVQHRRPKF
+1 MAVSR
-13 MALSPMNLSRL
+13 MNLSRL
-24 SRLRMQRRVANFINI
+24 SRLRFQRRIATYVNI
-39 GLIALAP
+39 GLICLAP
-46 VLALMTYLALGPID
+46 VLALVTYLILGPID
-60 QGRDSSF
+60 QGRESNL

-81 LTALVMQ
+81 LTSLVMQ
-88 RVMQIVAQRRQKSA
+88 RVMQIVALRRQKSA
-102 GSRLHL
+102 GSQLHL

-140 FSDRVQGVIEDS
+140 FSDRVQGVIADS

-166 LREDITVLATG
+166 LKEDIAALASD
-177 LETFRRSAIN
+177 LETYRRTAIN
-187 DTQRLRQKLS
+187 DPQLLRQRLS
-197 DAQENMQRGLKEAFI
+197 DAQENVQRGLKEAFI
-212 IDNQG
+212 IDDTG

-222 GNRSYLFDYEEPSED
+222 GNRSYLFDYEEPSSELI
-237 QIRAAI
+237 QTAI
-243 RDIVIIPD
+243 REIVIIPD
-251 ILNNE
+251 IPNNE

-263 NGFGS
+263 NGFGTY
-268 HFLLVSRVIDGNLFA
+268 FLLVSRVIDGNLFA

-306 FRFGVIYLIFAV
+306 FRFGIIYLIFAV

-345 AQKVGDGA
+345 AQKVGEGA
-353 LETRVVEEEGDDE
+353 LDTRVVEEEGNDE

-389 ESTEQIE
+389 ENTEQIE
-396 LRGRMFDS
+396 LRRRMFDS

-419 GRVSFVNK
+419 GKVSFVNK

-435 QAIPENTSLSAAAP
+435 HEILENSHLSVAVP

-458 RQTKNETLQEE
+458 TQTKNESLQEE
-469 LKTVRAGQLENLLVR
+469 LKTVQAGRLENLLVR

-548 KLSDESDELERMTD
+548 KLSEESDDLERMTD

-578 SRFARLPQ
+578 SKFARLPQ

-591 EDLVA
+591 EDLIPIVKA
-596 IAKSAVLLQENGQ
+596 AVLLQENGQ
-609 PNIHFKSNIPFDVLE
+609 PNINFVSKIPQNSLV
-624 ISLDAT
+624 ISIDAT

-647 ETRRNKLGIEIVG
+647 DTRRDKLGGTIAG
-660 EIRVGIEERGDVVA
+660 EIHVGVEQVGDNVQV
-674 IIVDD
+674 IIDD

-692 EPYVTTRE
+692 EPYVTTRD

-719 ALALDDA
+719 TLSLEDA
-726 PAFGSAQYFGA
+726 PSFDAAPYFGA
-737 RVIILLP
+737 RVVMSLP
-744 YISKDGTHITKGIR
+744 FLSEEQDENTKGKQTDG

>member
-1 MAGSVQHRRPKF
+1 MAVSR
-13 MALSPMNLSRL
+13 MNLSRL
-24 SRLRMQRRVANFINI
+24 SRLRFQRRIATYVNI
-39 GLIALAP
+39 GLICLAP
-46 VLALMTYLALGPID
+46 VLALVTYLILGPID
-60 QGRDSSF
+60 QGRESNL

-81 LTALVMQ
+81 LTSLVMQ
-88 RVMQIVAQRRQKSA
+88 RVMQIVALRRQKSA
-102 GSRLHL
+102 GSQLHL

-140 FSDRVQGVIEDS
+140 FSDRVQGVIADS

-166 LREDITVLATG
+166 LKEDIAALASD
-177 LETFRRSAIN
+177 LEAYRRTAIN
-187 DTQRLRQKLS
+187 DPQLLRQRLS
-197 DAQENMQRGLKEAFI
+197 DAQENVQRGLKEAFI
-212 IDNQG
+212 IDDTG

-222 GNRSYLFDYEEPSED
+222 GNRSYLFDYEEPSSELI
-237 QIRAAI
+237 QTAI
-243 RDIVIIPD
+243 REIVIIPD
-251 ILNNE
+251 IPNNE
-256 LRALTYL
+256 LRAITYL
-263 NGFGS
+263 NGFGTY
-268 HFLLVSRVIDGNLFA
+268 FLLVSRVIDGNLFA

-306 FRFGVIYLIFAV
+306 FRFGIIYLIFAV

-345 AQKVGDGA
+345 AQKVGEGA
-353 LETRVVEEEGDDE
+353 LDTRVVEEEGNDE

-389 ESTEQIE
+389 ENTEQIE
-396 LRGRMFDS
+396 LRRRMFDS

-419 GRVSFVNK
+419 GKVSFVNK

-435 QAIPENTSLSAAAP
+435 HEILENSHLSVAVP

-458 RQTKNETLQEE
+458 TQTKNESLQEE
-469 LKTVRAGQLENLLVR
+469 LKTVQAGRLENLLVR

-548 KLSDESDELERMTD
+548 KLSEESDDLERMTG

-567 TSDLRHIIDEF
+567 TNDLRHIIDEF
-578 SRFARLPQ
+578 SKFARLPQ

-591 EDLVA
+591 EDLIPIVKA
-596 IAKSAVLLQENGQ
+596 AVLLQENGQ
-609 PNIHFKSNIPFDVLE
+609 PNINFVSKIPQNSLVINI
-624 ISLDAT
+624 DAT

-647 ETRRNKLGIEIVG
+647 DTRRDKLGGTIAG
-660 EIRVGIEERGDVVA
+660 EIHVGVEQVGDNVQV
-674 IIVDD
+674 IIDD

-692 EPYVTTRE
+692 EPYVTTRD

-719 ALALDDA
+719 TLSLEDA
-726 PAFGSAQYFGA
+726 PSFDAAPNFGA
-737 RVIILLP
+737 RVVMSLP
-744 YISKDGTHITKGIR
+744 FLSEEQD

>member
-1 MAGSVQHRRPKF
+1 MAVSR
-13 MALSPMNLSRL
+13 MNLSRL
-24 SRLRMQRRVANFINI
+24 SRLRFQRRIATYVNI
-39 GLIALAP
+39 GLICLAP
-46 VLALMTYLALGPID
+46 VLALVTYLILGPID
-60 QGRDSSF
+60 QGRESNL

-81 LTALVMQ
+81 LTSLVMQ
-88 RVMQIVAQRRQKSA
+88 RVMQIVALRRQKSA
-102 GSRLHL
+102 GSQLHL

-140 FSDRVQGVIEDS
+140 FSDRVQGVIADS

-166 LREDITVLATG
+166 LKEDIAALASD
-177 LETFRRSAIN
+177 LEAYRRTAIN
-187 DTQRLRQKLS
+187 DPQLLRQRLS
-197 DAQENMQRGLKEAFI
+197 DAQENVQRGLKEAFI
-212 IDNQG
+212 IDDTG

-222 GNRSYLFDYEEPSED
+222 GNRSYLFDYEEPSSELI
-237 QIRAAI
+237 QTAI
-243 RDIVIIPD
+243 REIVIVPD
-251 ILNNE
+251 IPNNE

-263 NGFGS
+263 NGFGTN
-268 HFLLVSRVIDGNLFA
+268 FLLVSRVIDGNLFA

-306 FRFGVIYLIFAV
+306 FRFGIIYLIFAV

-345 AQKVGDGA
+345 AQKVGEGA
-353 LETRVVEEEGDDE
+353 LDTRVVEEEGNDE

-389 ESTEQIE
+389 ENTEQIE
-396 LRGRMFDS
+396 LRRRMFDS

-419 GRVSFVNK
+419 GKVSFVNK

-435 QAIPENTSLSAAAP
+435 HEILENSHLSVAVP

-458 RQTKNETLQEE
+458 TQTKNESLQEE
-469 LKTVRAGQLENLLVR
+469 LKTVQAGRLENLLVR

-548 KLSDESDELERMTD
+548 KLSEESDDLERMTD

-578 SRFARLPQ
+578 SKFARLPQ

-591 EDLVA
+591 EDLIPIVKA
-596 IAKSAVLLQENGQ
+596 AVLLQENGQ
-609 PNIHFKSNIPFDVLE
+609 PNINFVSRIPQNSLVINI
-624 ISLDAT
+624 DAT

-647 ETRRNKLGIEIVG
+647 DTRRDKLGGTIAG
-660 EIRVGIEERGDVVA
+660 EIHVGVEQVGDNVQV
-674 IIVDD
+674 IIDD

-692 EPYVTTRE
+692 EPYVTTRD

-719 ALALDDA
+719 TLSLEDA
-726 PAFGSAQYFGA
+726 PSFDAAPYFGA
-737 RVIILLP
+737 RVVMSLP
-744 YISKDGTHITKGIR
+744 FLSEEQDENTKGKHTDG

>member
-1 MAGSVQHRRPKF
+1 MAVSR
-13 MALSPMNLSRL
+13 MNLSRL
-24 SRLRMQRRVANFINI
+24 SRLRFQRRIATYVNI
-39 GLIALAP
+39 GLICLAP
-46 VLALMTYLALGPID
+46 VLALVTYLILGPID
-60 QGRDSSF
+60 QGRESNL

-88 RVMQIVAQRRQKSA
+88 RVMQIVALRRQKSA
-102 GSRLHL
+102 GSQLHL

-140 FSDRVQGVIEDS
+140 FSDRVQGVIADS

-166 LREDITVLATG
+166 LKEDIAALASD
-177 LETFRRSAIN
+177 LETYRRTAIN
-187 DTQRLRQKLS
+187 DPQLLRQRLS
-197 DAQENMQRGLKEAFI
+197 DAQENVQRGLKEAFI
-212 IDNQG
+212 IDDTG

-222 GNRSYLFDYEEPSED
+222 GNRSYLFDYEEPSSELI
-237 QIRAAI
+237 QTAI
-243 RDIVIIPD
+243 REIVIIPD

-263 NGFGS
+263 NGFGTY
-268 HFLLVSRVIDGNLFA
+268 FLLVSRVIDGNLFA

-306 FRFGVIYLIFAV
+306 FRFGIIYLIFAV

-345 AQKVGDGA
+345 AQKVGEGA
-353 LETRVVEEEGDDE
+353 LDTRVLEEEGNDE

-389 ESTEQIE
+389 ENTEQIE
-396 LRGRMFDS
+396 LRRRMFDS

-419 GRVSFVNK
+419 GKVSFVNK

-435 QAIPENTSLSAAAP
+435 HEILENSHLSVAVP

-458 RQTKNETLQEE
+458 TQTKNESLQEE
-469 LKTVRAGQLENLLVR
+469 LKTVQAGRLENLLVR

-548 KLSDESDELERMTD
+548 KLSEESDDLERMTD

-567 TSDLRHIIDEF
+567 TNDLRHIIDEF
-578 SRFARLPQ
+578 SKFARLPQ

-591 EDLVA
+591 EDLIPIVKA
-596 IAKSAVLLQENGQ
+596 AVLLQENGQ
-609 PNIHFKSNIPFDVLE
+609 PNINFVSNIPQNSLV
-624 ISLDAT
+624 ISIDAT

-647 ETRRNKLGIEIVG
+647 DTRRDKLGGTIAG
-660 EIRVGIEERGDVVA
+660 EIHVGVEQVGDNVQV
-674 IIVDD
+674 IIDD

-692 EPYVTTRE
+692 EPYVTTRD

-719 ALALDDA
+719 TLSLEDA
-726 PAFGSAQYFGA
+726 PSFDAAPYFGA
-737 RVIILLP
+737 RVVMSLP
-744 YISKDGTHITKGIR
+744 FLSEEQDENTKGKQTDG

>member
-1 MAGSVQHRRPKF
+1 MSR
-13 MALSPMNLSRL
+13 MNLSRL
-24 SRLRMQRRVANFINI
+24 SRLRFQRRIATYVNI
-39 GLIALAP
+39 GLICLAP
-46 VLALMTYLALGPID
+46 VLALVTYLILGPID
-60 QGRDSSF
+60 QGRESNL

-81 LTALVMQ
+81 LTSLVMQ
-88 RVMQIVAQRRQKSA
+88 RVMQIVALRRQKSA
-102 GSRLHL
+102 GSQLHL

-140 FSDRVQGVIEDS
+140 FSDRVQGVIADS

-166 LREDITVLATG
+166 LKEDIAALASD
-177 LETFRRSAIN
+177 LETYRRTAIN
-187 DTQRLRQKLS
+187 DPQLLRQRLS
-197 DAQENMQRGLKEAFI
+197 DAQENVQRGLKEAFI
-212 IDNQG
+212 IDDTG

-222 GNRSYLFDYEEPSED
+222 GNRSYLFDYEEPSSELI
-237 QIRAAI
+237 QSAI
-243 RDIVIIPD
+243 REIVIIPD
-251 ILNNE
+251 IPNNE

-263 NGFGS
+263 NGFGTY
-268 HFLLVSRVIDGNLFA
+268 FLLVSRVIDGNLFA

-306 FRFGVIYLIFAV
+306 FRFGIIYLIFAV

-345 AQKVGDGA
+345 AQKVGEGA
-353 LETRVVEEEGDDE
+353 LDTRVVEEEGNDE

-389 ESTEQIE
+389 ENTEQIE
-396 LRGRMFDS
+396 LRRRMFDS

-419 GRVSFVNK
+419 GKVSFVNK

-435 QAIPENTSLSAAAP
+435 HEILENSHLSVAVP
-449 EFFPLFERL
+449 EFFSLFERL
-458 RQTKNETLQEE
+458 TQTKNESLQEE
-469 LKTVRAGQLENLLVR
+469 LKTVQAGRLENLLVR

-548 KLSDESDELERMTD
+548 KLSEESVDLERMTD

-567 TSDLRHIIDEF
+567 TNDLRHIIDEF
-578 SRFARLPQ
+578 SKFARLPQ

-591 EDLVA
+591 EDLIPIVKA
-596 IAKSAVLLQENGQ
+596 AVLLQENGQ
-609 PNIHFKSNIPFDVLE
+609 PNINFVSKIPQNSLVINI
-624 ISLDAT
+624 DAT

-647 ETRRNKLGIEIVG
+647 DTRRDKLGGTIAG
-660 EIRVGIEERGDVVA
+660 EIHVGVEQVGDNVQV
-674 IIVDD
+674 IIDD

-692 EPYVTTRE
+692 EPYVTTRD

-719 ALALDDA
+719 TLSLEDA
-726 PAFGSAQYFGA
+726 PSFDAAPYFGA
-737 RVIILLP
+737 RVVMSLP
-744 YISKDGTHITKGIR
+744 FLSEEQDENTKGKQTDG

>member
-1 MAGSVQHRRPKF
+1 MAVSR
-13 MALSPMNLSRL
+13 MNLSRL
-24 SRLRMQRRVANFINI
+24 SRLRFQRRIATYVNI
-39 GLIALAP
+39 GLICLAP
-46 VLALMTYLALGPID
+46 VLALVTYLILGPID
-60 QGRDSSF
+60 QGRESNLLS
-67 LRVILLCDLLYLLA
+67 VILLCDLLYLLA
-81 LTALVMQ
+81 LTSLVMQ
-88 RVMQIVAQRRQKSA
+88 RVMQIVALRRQKSA
-102 GSRLHL
+102 GSQLHL

-140 FSDRVQGVIEDS
+140 FSDRVQGVIADS

-166 LREDITVLATG
+166 LKEDIAALASD
-177 LETFRRSAIN
+177 LEAYRRTAIN
-187 DTQRLRQKLS
+187 DPQLLRQRLS
-197 DAQENMQRGLKEAFI
+197 DAQENVQRGLKEAFI
-212 IDNQG
+212 IDDTG

-222 GNRSYLFDYEEPSED
+222 GNRSYLFDYEEPSSELI
-237 QIRAAI
+237 QTAI
-243 RDIVIIPD
+243 REIVIIPD
-251 ILNNE
+251 IPNNE

-263 NGFGS
+263 NGFGTY
-268 HFLLVSRVIDGNLFA
+268 FLLVSRVIDGNLFA

-306 FRFGVIYLIFAV
+306 FRFGIIYLIFAV

-345 AQKVGDGA
+345 AQKVGEGA
-353 LETRVVEEEGDDE
+353 LDTRVVEEEGNDE

-389 ESTEQIE
+389 ENTEQIE
-396 LRGRMFDS
+396 LRRRMFDS

-419 GRVSFVNK
+419 GKVSFVNK

-435 QAIPENTSLSAAAP
+435 HEILENSHLSVAVP

-458 RQTKNETLQEE
+458 TQTKNESLQEE
-469 LKTVRAGQLENLLVR
+469 LKTVQAGRLENLLVR

-548 KLSDESDELERMTD
+548 KLSEESDDLERMTD

-578 SRFARLPQ
+578 SKFARLPQ

-591 EDLVA
+591 EDLIPIVKA
-596 IAKSAVLLQENGQ
+596 AVLLQENGQ
-609 PNIHFKSNIPFDVLE
+609 PNINFVSKIPQNSLV
-624 ISLDAT
+624 ISIDAT

-647 ETRRNKLGIEIVG
+647 DTRRDKLGGTIAG
-660 EIRVGIEERGDVVA
+660 EIHVGVEQVGDNVQV
-674 IIVDD
+674 IIDD

-692 EPYVTTRE
+692 EPYVTTRD

-719 ALALDDA
+719 RLSLEDA
-726 PAFGSAQYFGA
+726 PSFDAAPYFGA
-737 RVIILLP
+737 RVVMSLP
-744 YISKDGTHITKGIR
+744 FLSEEQDENTKGKQTDG

>member
-1 MAGSVQHRRPKF
+1 MAVSR
-13 MALSPMNLSRL
+13 MNLSRL
-24 SRLRMQRRVANFINI
+24 SRLRFQRRIATYVNI
-39 GLIALAP
+39 GLICLAP
-46 VLALMTYLALGPID
+46 VLALVTYLILGPID
-60 QGRDSSF
+60 QGRESNL

-88 RVMQIVAQRRQKSA
+88 RVMQIVALRRQKSA
-102 GSRLHL
+102 GSQLHL

-140 FSDRVQGVIEDS
+140 FSDRVQGVIADS

-166 LREDITVLATG
+166 LKEDIAALASD
-177 LETFRRSAIN
+177 LETYRRTAIN
-187 DTQRLRQKLS
+187 DPQLLRQRLS
-197 DAQENMQRGLKEAFI
+197 DAQENVQRGLKEAFI
-212 IDNQG
+212 IDDTG

-222 GNRSYLFDYEEPSED
+222 GNRSYLFDYEEPSSELI
-237 QIRAAI
+237 QTAI
-243 RDIVIIPD
+243 REIVIIPD
-251 ILNNE
+251 IPNNE

-263 NGFGS
+263 NGFGTY
-268 HFLLVSRVIDGNLFA
+268 FLLVSRVIDGNLFA

-306 FRFGVIYLIFAV
+306 FRFGIIYLIFAV

-345 AQKVGDGA
+345 AQKVGEGA
-353 LETRVVEEEGDDE
+353 LDTRVLEEEGNDE

-389 ESTEQIE
+389 ENTEQIE
-396 LRGRMFDS
+396 LRRRMFDS

-419 GRVSFVNK
+419 GKVSFVNK

-435 QAIPENTSLSAAAP
+435 HEILENSHLSVAVP

-458 RQTKNETLQEE
+458 TQTKNESLQEE
-469 LKTVRAGQLENLLVR
+469 LKTVQAGRLENLLVR

-537 SAERIRRKFAP
+537 SAERIRRKFVP
-548 KLSDESDELERMTD
+548 KLSAESDDLERMTD

-567 TSDLRHIIDEF
+567 TNDLRHIIDEF
-578 SRFARLPQ
+578 SKFARLPQ

-591 EDLVA
+591 EDLIPIVKA
-596 IAKSAVLLQENGQ
+596 AVLLQENGQ
-609 PNIHFKSNIPFDVLE
+609 PNINFVSKIPQNSLV
-624 ISLDAT
+624 ISIDAT

-647 ETRRNKLGIEIVG
+647 DTRRDKLGGTIAG
-660 EIRVGIEERGDVVA
+660 EIHVGVEQVGDNVQV
-674 IIVDD
+674 IIDD

-692 EPYVTTRE
+692 EPYVTTRD

-719 ALALDDA
+719 TLSLEDA
-726 PAFGSAQYFGA
+726 PSFDAAPYFGA
-737 RVIILLP
+737 RVVMSLP
-744 YISKDGTHITKGIR
+744 FLSEEQDENTKGKQTDG

>member
-1 MAGSVQHRRPKF
+1 MAVSR
-13 MALSPMNLSRL
+13 MNLSRV
-24 SRLRMQRRVANFINI
+24 SRLRFQRRIATYVNI
-39 GLIALAP
+39 GLICLAP
-46 VLALMTYLALGPID
+46 VLALVTYLILGPID
-60 QGRDSSF
+60 QGRESNL

-81 LTALVMQ
+81 LTSLVMQ
-88 RVMQIVAQRRQKSA
+88 RVMQIVALRRQKSA
-102 GSRLHL
+102 GSQLHL

-140 FSDRVQGVIEDS
+140 FSDRVQGVIADS

-166 LREDITVLATG
+166 LKEDIVALASD
-177 LETFRRSAIN
+177 LETYRRTAIN
-187 DTQRLRQKLS
+187 DPQLLRQRLS
-197 DAQENMQRGLKEAFI
+197 DAQENVQRGLKEAFI
-212 IDNQG
+212 IDDTG

-222 GNRSYLFDYEEPSED
+222 GNRSYLFDYEEPSSELI
-237 QIRAAI
+237 QTAI
-243 RDIVIIPD
+243 REIVIIPD
-251 ILNNE
+251 IPNNE

-263 NGFGS
+263 NGFGTY
-268 HFLLVSRVIDGNLFA
+268 FLLVSRVIDGNLFA

-306 FRFGVIYLIFAV
+306 FRFGIIYLIFAV

-345 AQKVGDGA
+345 AQKVGEGA
-353 LETRVVEEEGDDE
+353 LDTRVVEEEGNDE

-389 ESTEQIE
+389 ENTEQIE
-396 LRGRMFDS
+396 LRRRMFDS

-419 GRVSFVNK
+419 GKVSFVNK

-435 QAIPENTSLSAAAP
+435 HEILENSHLSVAVP

-458 RQTKNETLQEE
+458 TQTKNESLQEE
-469 LKTVRAGQLENLLVR
+469 LKTVQAGRLENLLVR

-548 KLSDESDELERMTD
+548 KLSEESDDLERMTD

-567 TSDLRHIIDEF
+567 TNDLRHIIDEF
-578 SRFARLPQ
+578 SKFARLPQ

-591 EDLVA
+591 EDLIPIVKA
-596 IAKSAVLLQENGQ
+596 AMLLQENGQ
-609 PNIHFKSNIPFDVLE
+609 PNINFVSKIPQNSLV
-624 ISLDAT
+624 ISIDAT

-647 ETRRNKLGIEIVG
+647 DTRRDKLGGTIAG
-660 EIRVGIEERGDVVA
+660 EIHVGVEQVGDNVQV
-674 IIVDD
+674 IIDD

-692 EPYVTTRE
+692 EPYVTTRD

-719 ALALDDA
+719 TLSLEDA
-726 PAFGSAQYFGA
+726 PSFDAAPYFGA
-737 RVIILLP
+737 RVVMSLP
-744 YISKDGTHITKGIR
+744 FLSEEQDENTKGKQTDG

>member
-1 MAGSVQHRRPKF
+1 MAVSR
-13 MALSPMNLSRL
+13 MNLSRL
-24 SRLRMQRRVANFINI
+24 SRLRFQRRIATYVNI
-39 GLIALAP
+39 GLICLAP
-46 VLALMTYLALGPID
+46 VLALVTYLILGPID
-60 QGRDSSF
+60 QGRESNL

-88 RVMQIVAQRRQKSA
+88 RVMQIVALRRQKSA
-102 GSRLHL
+102 GSQLHL

-140 FSDRVQGVIEDS
+140 FSDRVQGVIADS

-166 LREDITVLATG
+166 LKEDIAALASD
-177 LETFRRSAIN
+177 LETYRRTAIN
-187 DTQRLRQKLS
+187 DPQLLRQRLS
-197 DAQENMQRGLKEAFI
+197 DAQENVQRGLKEAFI
-212 IDNQG
+212 IDDTG

-222 GNRSYLFDYEEPSED
+222 GNRSYLFDYEEPSSELI
-237 QIRAAI
+237 QTAI
-243 RDIVIIPD
+243 REIVIIPD

-263 NGFGS
+263 NGFGTY
-268 HFLLVSRVIDGNLFA
+268 FLLVSRVIDGNLFA

-306 FRFGVIYLIFAV
+306 FRFGIIYLIFAV

-345 AQKVGDGA
+345 AQKVGEGA
-353 LETRVVEEEGDDE
+353 LDTRVLEEEGNDE

-389 ESTEQIE
+389 ENTEQIE
-396 LRGRMFDS
+396 LRRRMFDS

-419 GRVSFVNK
+419 GKVSFVNK

-435 QAIPENTSLSAAAP
+435 HEILENSHLSVAVP

-458 RQTKNETLQEE
+458 TQTKNESLQEE
-469 LKTVRAGQLENLLVR
+469 LKTVQAGRLENLLVR

-548 KLSDESDELERMTD
+548 KLSEESDDLERMTD

-567 TSDLRHIIDEF
+567 TNDLRHIIDEF
-578 SRFARLPQ
+578 SKFARLPQ
-586 PKKSK
+586 PKKSE
-591 EDLVA
+591 EDLIPIVKA
-596 IAKSAVLLQENGQ
+596 AVLLQENGQ
-609 PNIHFKSNIPFDVLE
+609 PNINFVSNIPQNSLV
-624 ISLDAT
+624 ISIDAT

-647 ETRRNKLGIEIVG
+647 DTRRDKLGGTIAG
-660 EIRVGIEERGDVVA
+660 EIHVGVEQVGDNVQV
-674 IIVDD
+674 IIDD

-692 EPYVTTRE
+692 EPYVTTRD

-719 ALALDDA
+719 TLSLEDA
-726 PAFGSAQYFGA
+726 PSFDAAPYFGA
-737 RVIILLP
+737 RVVMSLP
-744 YISKDGTHITKGIR
+744 FLSEEQDENTKGKQTDG

>member
-1 MAGSVQHRRPKF
+1 MAVSR
-13 MALSPMNLSRL
+13 MNLSRL
-24 SRLRMQRRVANFINI
+24 SRLRFQRRIATYVNI
-39 GLIALAP
+39 GLICLAP
-46 VLALMTYLALGPID
+46 VLALVTYLILGPID
-60 QGRDSSF
+60 QGRESNL

-81 LTALVMQ
+81 LTSLVMQ
-88 RVMQIVAQRRQKSA
+88 RVMQIVALRRQKSA
-102 GSRLHL
+102 GSQLHL

-140 FSDRVQGVIEDS
+140 FSDRVQGVIADS

-166 LREDITVLATG
+166 LKEDIAALASD
-177 LETFRRSAIN
+177 LEAYRRTAIN
-187 DTQRLRQKLS
+187 DPQLLRQRLS
-197 DAQENMQRGLKEAFI
+197 DAQENVQRGLKEAFI
-212 IDNQG
+212 IDDTG

-222 GNRSYLFDYEEPSED
+222 GNRSYLFDYEEPSSELI
-237 QIRAAI
+237 QTAI
-243 RDIVIIPD
+243 REIVIIPD
-251 ILNNE
+251 IPNNE

-263 NGFGS
+263 NGFGTY
-268 HFLLVSRVIDGNLFA
+268 FLLVSRVIDGNLFA

-306 FRFGVIYLIFAV
+306 FRFGIIYLIFAV

-345 AQKVGDGA
+345 AQKVGEGA
-353 LETRVVEEEGDDE
+353 LDTRVVEEEGNDE

-389 ESTEQIE
+389 ENTEQIE
-396 LRGRMFDS
+396 LRRRMFDS

-419 GRVSFVNK
+419 GKVSFVNK

-435 QAIPENTSLSAAAP
+435 HEILENSHLSVAVP

-458 RQTKNETLQEE
+458 TQTKNESLQEE
-469 LKTVRAGQLENLLVR
+469 LKTVQAGRLENLLVR

-548 KLSDESDELERMTD
+548 KLSEESDDLERMTD

-567 TSDLRHIIDEF
+567 TNDLRHIIDEF
-578 SRFARLPQ
+578 SKFARLPQ

-591 EDLVA
+591 EDLIPIVKA
-596 IAKSAVLLQENGQ
+596 AVLLQENGQ
-609 PNIHFKSNIPFDVLE
+609 PNINFVSKIPQNSLV
-624 ISLDAT
+624 ISIDAT

-647 ETRRNKLGIEIVG
+647 DTRRDKLGGTIAG
-660 EIRVGIEERGDVVA
+660 EIHVGVEQVGDNVQV
-674 IIVDD
+674 IIDD

-692 EPYVTTRE
+692 EPYVTTRD

-719 ALALDDA
+719 TLSLEDA
-726 PAFGSAQYFGA
+726 PSFDAAPYFGA
-737 RVIILLP
+737 RVVMSLP
-744 YISKDGTHITKGIR
+744 FLSEEQDENTKGKHTDG